1 MNDIVKDITRF
12 SVTLAPFV
20 YVVFWMN
27 ANPWWIALG
36 TFLYMFTMKHSQPEV
51 EEPVSCSRKSCC
63 RKKNDNNS
71 NSQCDDNNN

>member
-12 SVTLAPFV
+12 SVTLAAFV

-36 TFLYMFTMKHSQPEV
+36 TFLYMFTMKHSQPV
-51 EEPVSCSRKSCC
+51 EQPVGCSRKSCC
-63 RKKNDNNS
+63 KQKNDNNS
-71 NSQCDDNNN
+71 NT